1 MSGLANV
8 RRFQGESAQAFGE
21 SNGGGSGGGTDLR
34 LRSLE
39 VQMAEVKVRT
49 EHIEKNMATK
59 TDISNIKVWVLGG
72 VASAMAAAGIGVAI
86 SLAKAVF

>member
-49 EHIEKNMATK
+49 EHIEKNMATE
-59 TDISNIKVWVLGG
+59 TDIGKIKVSIERLEKYLGPTT
-72 VASAMAAAGIGVAI
+72 AI
-86 SLAKAVF
+86 R